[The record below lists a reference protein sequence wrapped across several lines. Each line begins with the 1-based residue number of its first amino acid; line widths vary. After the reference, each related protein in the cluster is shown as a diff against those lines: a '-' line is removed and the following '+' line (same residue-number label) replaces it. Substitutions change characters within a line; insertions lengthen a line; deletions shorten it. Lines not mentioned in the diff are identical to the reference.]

1 VTFRNELTW
10 INAVKSKRE
19 ADFHSRYEKAV
30 EKVLDEVRKP
40 ALHENI
46 IGGRRTH
53 GKKSAPKTSPNDRE
67 IVLGEFQQ
75 GTSEDVNAAMKAAAT
90 AFDVWSNTDY
100 IERVQVFERA
110 AELYQRNKFE
120 LAAALSLDNGK
131 NRYEALADIDEAIDF
146 LKFYA
151 GQMRLNDGFEN
162 MLSVAYEDERSYSVL
177 KPYGVWSVICPFNFP
192 VAISIGMACGAMIT
206 GNTVLIKPS
215 STAPFALY
223 RSFQLLEQ
231 AGLPPGV
238 GNFIAGS
245 GKEVGAAMTAHPGVE
260 GIVFTGSK
268 DVGFEI
274 LRSSLRSHPIPVI
287 AEMGSKNPVIVTK
300 NADLEYAVKGVI
312 GSAYG
317 YGGQKCSACSRVYV
331 HRSLL
336 SKFESMLVEGV
347 KLLKVKDPVERD
359 CSFGPV
365 IEESKVKDYQDVAA
379 KGARDGKLL
388 CGGKRVMEGKLAR
401 GNYVEP
407 MVISGLPPE
416 HELVSKELFLPVLCT
431 QPFDT
436 LEEAID
442 KANSS
447 VFGLTA
453 GIFTKD
459 DAEAELFFRR
469 IQSGVV
475 YANRRRGACTG
486 AMVGAQAFSGWKSS
500 GSTGKGTGSFY
511 YLQQFLREQTRTVA
525 W

>member
-1 VTFRNELTW
+1 MVFYDELTW
-10 INAVKSKRE
+10 VNAVKQRRE

-40 ALHENI
+40 AVHENI
-46 IGGRRTH
+46 IGGRRTQ
-53 GKKSAPKTSPNDRE
+53 GKRTATKASPNDRE

-75 GTSEDVNAAMKAAAT
+75 GTSEDVNAAMKAATT
-90 AFDVWSNTDY
+90 AFDVWSDTDY
-100 IERVQVFERA
+100 VERVQVFERV

-120 LAAALSLDNGK
+120 LAAALTLDNGK

-151 GQMRLNDGFEN
+151 GQMRLNEGFEA
-162 MLSVAYEDERSYSVL
+162 MLSVAYEDERSYSIL
-177 KPYGVWSVICPFNFP
+177 RPYGVWSVICPFNFP
-192 VAISIGMACGAMIT
+192 VAISIGMACAAMIT

-223 RSFQLLEQ
+223 RAFQLLEQ

-238 GNFIAGS
+238 ANFIAGS
-245 GKEVGAAMTAHPGVE
+245 GKEVGVAMTSHPDVE

-274 LRSSLRSHPIPVI
+274 LRSSTRSHPIPVI
-287 AEMGSKNPVIVTK
+287 AEMGSKNPVIISK
-300 NADLEYAVKGVI
+300 NADLEYAVQGVI

-317 YGGQKCSACSRVYV
+317 FGGQKCSACSRVYV
-331 HRSLL
+331 HRSLA

-365 IEESKVKDYQDVAA
+365 IEGKKVKDYEEVAA
-379 KGARDGKLL
+379 KGAGDGKLL
-388 CGGKRVMEGKLAR
+388 YGGNRVTQGKLAR
-401 GNYVEP
+401 GNYVQP
-407 MVISGLPPE
+407 MIISGLPHE
-416 HELVSKELFLPVLCT
+416 HELMSKELFLPILCT

-447 VFGLTA
+447 AFGLTA
-453 GIFTKD
+453 GIFTEE
-459 DAEAELFFRR
+459 DAEIELFFGR
-469 IQSGVV
+469 IKSGVV
-475 YANRRRGACTG
+475 YANRKRGACTG
-486 AMVGAQAFSGWKSS
+486 AMVGAQAFSGWKAS

-511 YLQQFLREQTRTVA
+511 YLQQFLREQTRTIA

>member
-1 VTFRNELTW
+1 MAFKDELTW

-19 ADFHSRYEKAV
+19 DDFHSRYEKAV
-30 EKVLDEVRKP
+30 ENVLDEIKKP

-46 IGGRRTH
+46 IGGRRTK
-53 GKKSAPKTSPNDRE
+53 GKKTAPKVSPNDRE
-67 IVLGEFQQ
+67 LVLGNFQL
-75 GTSEDVNAAMKAAAT
+75 GTSEDVNAAMKAASA
-90 AFDVWSNTDY
+90 AFEVWSETDY
-100 IERVQVFERA
+100 VERVQVFERA
-110 AELYQRNKFE
+110 ADLFHRNKYE
-120 LAAALSLDNGK
+120 LAAALTLDNGK

-146 LKFYA
+146 LRYYA
-151 GQMRLNDGFEN
+151 NQMRLNDGYEH
-162 MLSVAYEDERSYSVL
+162 MLSVAYEDERSYSIL

-192 VAISIGMACGAMIT
+192 VAISLGMACGAMIT
-206 GNTVLIKPS
+206 GNTIVLKPS

-223 RSFQLLEQ
+223 RAYQLLEQ

-238 GNFIAGS
+238 ANYIAGS
-245 GKEVGAAMTAHPGVE
+245 GKEVGAAMTSHPAVE

-312 GSAYG
+312 GSTYG
-317 YGGQKCSACSRVYV
+317 YGGQKCSASSRLYV
-331 HRSLL
+331 HKSLL
-336 SKFESMLVEGV
+336 PKFEAMLVEAA
-347 KLLKVKDPVERD
+347 KLLKVKDPVEKD

-365 IEESKVKDYQDVAA
+365 IEEKKVKDYEDAAA
-379 KGARDGKLL
+379 KGSKDGKVLI
-388 CGGKRVMEGKLAR
+388 GGKRVMEGKLAR
-401 GNYVEP
+401 GNYVQP
-407 MVISGLPPE
+407 MIISGLPHG
-416 HELVSKELFLPVLCT
+416 HELMTKELFLPVLCT

-436 LEEAID
+436 LEEALD

-447 VFGLTA
+447 AFGLTA
-453 GIFTKD
+453 GIFTEED
-459 DAEAELFFRR
+459 SEIELFFER
-469 IQSGVV
+469 IKSGVV

-486 AMVGAQAFSGWKSS
+486 AMVGAQAFTGWKAS

-511 YLQQFLREQTRTVA
+511 YLQQFLREQTRTTA